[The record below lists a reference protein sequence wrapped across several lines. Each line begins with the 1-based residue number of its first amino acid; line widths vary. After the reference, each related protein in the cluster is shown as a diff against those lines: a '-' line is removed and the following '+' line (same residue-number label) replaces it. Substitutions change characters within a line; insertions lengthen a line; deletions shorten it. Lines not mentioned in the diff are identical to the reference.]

1 MIWGSCASL
10 CSLFSSF
17 SSSHLTASPWNLF
30 QSDWQH
36 RRAFWN
42 ARYSQSKT
50 YFHILPRRK
59 SALTRRCSSLPTSRY
74 PRCEQGVESGRCAAY
89 RGLLVSRFDP
99 HYTPW
104 SRQGA
109 VLHFTHVR
117 MKVLFLLLSTCPIGV
132 HLSLH
137 TLCVDR
143 VHNAHLKSYKLIELQ
158 LDTCY

>member
-1 MIWGSCASL
+1 MFWKALSLWTTLFFYHLGVDVESTHENPKMIWVSCASL
-10 CSLFSSF
+10 CSFFSF

-99 HYTPW
+99 HCTPW

-117 MKVLFLLLSTCPIGV
+117 MKVLFY
-132 HLSLH
+132 
-137 TLCVDR
+137 
-143 VHNAHLKSYKLIELQ
+143 SYQPAL
-158 LDTCY
+158 